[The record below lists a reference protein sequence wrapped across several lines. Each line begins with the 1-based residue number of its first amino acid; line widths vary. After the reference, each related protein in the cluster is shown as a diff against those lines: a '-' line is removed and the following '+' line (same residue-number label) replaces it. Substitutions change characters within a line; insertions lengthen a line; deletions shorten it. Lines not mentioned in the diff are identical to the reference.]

1 MGKKN
6 YTIVDSI
13 NKSFI
18 RAILVI
24 IILFIVVAF
33 FSMNIIDYLFYD
45 DIKKSS
51 IDIADK
57 YANEL
62 SISKVALD
70 VIDDLIDKRFELTVE
85 LVNNYSQEPTT
96 DLLIDI
102 ANKYEIREINIFNQ
116 DGEIYSSNMSRLIGW
131 QMEPDHPA
139 YDFFKKSKP
148 EETFVEDIRKDLE
161 SDIQTKYV
169 YYKDKDGD
177 LIQIGIAA
185 EEYYNLIKHFQVQQ
199 TLVELNEFSQVM
211 GAQYIDNSLNIV
223 VQESQYENYKFKLDG
238 PKIYA
243 ISQSEQYYS
252 RTECCGEDI
261 YEVLTPVF
269 DDNGR
274 VGTLAI
280 SYIISDVL
288 EVLRWI
294 YIAGMSILIII
305 FLLVAR
311 GIDKI
316 RQKNKKLI
324 DLAYYDQL
332 TGLPNLDYLM
342 EFSKDRICDKSGQ
355 EILKN
360 KAIILIDIVNVNLI
374 LLTHGYDQAENILKE
389 IASQLCNLLTD
400 NEKLFRIAESQ
411 FLIYVEHYRDKEY
424 LIDISNKI
432 TSYFKSYIK
441 DSNITNHV
449 TAKIGINDIGDCS
462 EGVLN
467 IIKNAQIAA
476 NTSNANNREYEFFDN
491 ILEQDITRKNYIENE
506 IKRFIKEENTNIY
519 LDYQPQLDLR
529 ANKISG
535 LEGLARMKTDKYG
548 QVSPLEFI
556 AIAEESN
563 LIIELGLIL
572 FRKAC
577 GFLSEL
583 SQEGFS
589 NLTVAVNVSTIQ
601 VLRDDFYDN
610 IIKILKET
618 NINTN
623 NLEIE
628 ITESE
633 FLDNFDIVN
642 TNLSKLIN
650 MGISVAIDD
659 FGTGYSSLERLKRL
673 NVHRLKVDKTF
684 IDRIT
689 ISKPEKLIT
698 GDIIS
703 LAHKIGLETVAEGV
717 ELQEQKDYLVD
728 NGCDIMQGYLFSKPV
743 SREKALEMLRDG
755 L

>member
-311 GIDKI
+311 GIYKI

-563 LIIELGLIL
+563 LIIDLGLIL

-673 NVHRLKVDKTF
+673 NVHRLKIDKTF
-684 IDRIT
+684 IDKIT
-689 ISKPEKLIT
+689 TTSPEKLIT